1 LNFQDPFR
9 DLKYLERDRSSDLAS
24 CLDSKLNNV
33 ALAGIFPTSTM
44 EGSCISGGMF
54 DDRGIPRVK
63 VNIRAFR
70 KKYLILSSK

>member
-1 LNFQDPFR
+1 
-9 DLKYLERDRSSDLAS
+9 
-24 CLDSKLNNV
+24 V